1 MHLDFSGAP
10 MIAAPRPMVFQ
21 RLIDPETVS
30 AAAPGVESVETV
42 GDHHFRISS
51 GFGVGAIKLQFIL
64 DVELSD
70 IVAPERA
77 KMRAHG
83 KAPGSM
89 VDVQTSI
96 QLEEKGPDETQLHW
110 QARATIS
117 GTLASLGGRL
127 LEGAARKLTEEFWDT
142 FARQAS
148 EATG

>member
-1 MHLDFSGAP
+1 MNHPIQG
-10 MIAAPRPMVFQ
+10 
-21 RLIDPETVS
+21 
-30 AAAPGVESVETV
+30 APGVESVETV
-42 GDHHFRISS
+42 SEHHFRIAS
-51 GFGVGAIKLQFIL
+51 GFGVGAIKLQFTL
-64 DVELSD
+64 DIELSD
-70 IVAPERA
+70 IIEPKQA

-96 QLEEKGPDETQLHW
+96 QLEEKGPAETQLHW

-127 LEGAARKLTEEFWDT
+127 LEGAVRKLTDEFWDT
-142 FARQAS
+142 FAQQAS

>member
-1 MHLDFSGAP
+1 

-70 IVAPERA
+70 IVAPER
-77 KMRAHG
+77 RATVRMG
-83 KAPGSM
+83 ADGALS
-89 VDVQTSI
+89 VDVQPHDIGTQPWSGPVPIKRVASHSI
-96 QLEEKGPDETQLHW
+96 P
-110 QARATIS
+110 R
-117 GTLASLGGRL
+117 
-127 LEGAARKLTEEFWDT
+127 
-142 FARQAS
+142 
-148 EATG
+148 